1 MTKYILG
8 LQSYASHDSGACIIK
23 FKKNTSPE
31 LISISEERL
40 LRKKYPYSFPVLSI
54 IYCMNYFKLKKFNQI
69 DLIVSDWIRL
79 KKWIRSGPSYN
90 YQEFDY
96 IKENLKF
103 NKKKIVQI
111 DHHLAHAASTYYPSN
126 FKSSAILIIDGN
138 GSDIETNSFFIGEGN
153 NIRLIDNYKNHGIGF
168 AYEAVTKEIL
178 NFSTGGEGKTMGL
191 APYGKYN
198 KKIKIP
204 YEIDGVKTNFSK
216 FMLRMPVS
224 DVLNQINENYRP
236 NVIKQKIRQA
246 NKKNIMNKY
255 FKDWAFMIQKTTEEV
270 VSKLGTN
277 LYNKTKNKN
286 ICLAGGVALNSV
298 ANEILFKRNKFKDM
312 FIFPACADA
321 GIPYGLAIW
330 AYHNYFNQTKRIP
343 FINAYTGVSYSSKEI
358 SNLLKKNKIVFK
370 LTSASE
376 IAKLISEK
384 NIIGNFNGSSE
395 YGPRALGNRSI
406 LADARDKNTRDKI
419 NKFIKH
425 REVFRPYAPAIL
437 EEKSKEYFNIKFSP
451 FMLRVTKSKKKNIP
465 SALHVD
471 NTARVQTVNKKQNKR
486 FYSIINEFY
495 KLTNIPVILNTS
507 FNDAGEPLVETP
519 RDALITS
526 LKTNIDYLIL
536 ENFLITFKNIS
547 KNKKKL
553 LLKKLEEQRSKIIKK
568 NYKNGIKILT
578 KKYSKKELKKRIKE
592 ENKKAIYNT
601 LHKPFDLTKK
611 YFENFNK
618 SKKLIIIGTNDH
630 TNILLRLFQNQIN
643 KIKNIDYF
651 EIAKNDVYKKRV
663 KIKNLKKINK
673 LSFNSKSNFFISSY
687 QYRDEISEKI
697 KLKNTYFSPYDNSSR
712 SLIDYYFIKNFKN
725 KKKIHSVYK
734 V

>member
-1 MTKYILG
+1 
-8 LQSYASHDSGACIIK
+8 
-23 FKKNTSPE
+23 
-31 LISISEERL
+31 
-40 LRKKYPYSFPVLSI
+40 
-54 IYCMNYFKLKKFNQI
+54 
-69 DLIVSDWIRL
+69 
-79 KKWIRSGPSYN
+79 
-90 YQEFDY
+90 
-96 IKENLKF
+96 
-103 NKKKIVQI
+103 
-111 DHHLAHAASTYYPSN
+111 
-126 FKSSAILIIDGN
+126 
-138 GSDIETNSFFIGEGN
+138 
-153 NIRLIDNYKNHGIGF
+153 
-168 AYEAVTKEIL
+168 
-178 NFSTGGEGKTMGL
+178 
-191 APYGKYN
+191 
-198 KKIKIP
+198 
-204 YEIDGVKTNFSK
+204 
-216 FMLRMPVS
+216 
-224 DVLNQINENYRP
+224 
-236 NVIKQKIRQA
+236 
-246 NKKNIMNKY
+246 
-255 FKDWAFMIQKTTEEV
+255 
-270 VSKLGTN
+270 
-277 LYNKTKNKN
+277 
-286 ICLAGGVALNSV
+286 
-298 ANEILFKRNKFKDM
+298 
-312 FIFPACADA
+312 
-321 GIPYGLAIW
+321 
-330 AYHNYFNQTKRIP
+330 
-343 FINAYTGVSYSSKEI
+343 
-358 SNLLKKNKIVFK
+358 
-370 LTSASE
+370 
-376 IAKLISEK
+376 
-384 NIIGNFNGSSE
+384 
-395 YGPRALGNRSI
+395 
-406 LADARDKNTRDKI
+406 
-419 NKFIKH
+419 
-425 REVFRPYAPAIL
+425 
-437 EEKSKEYFNIKFSP
+437 
-451 FMLRVTKSKKKNIP
+451 MLRVTKSKKKNIP

-611 YFENFNK
+611 YFEDFNK

>member
-8 LQSYASHDSGACIIK
+8 LQSYANHDSGACIIK
-23 FKKNTSPE
+23 FKKNTNPE
-31 LISISEERL
+31 LIAISEERL
-40 LRKKYPYSFPVLSI
+40 LRNKYPYSFPVLSI
-54 IYCMNYFKLKKFNQI
+54 IYCMKHFKLKNFNQI

-79 KKWIRSGPSYN
+79 KRWIRSGPSYN

-103 NKKKIVQI
+103 NKKKIIQI

-126 FKSSAILIIDGN
+126 FKSSSVLVIDGN
-138 GSDIETNSFFIGEGN
+138 GSDIETNSFFVGKGN
-153 NIRLIDNYKNHGIGF
+153 NIKLIENYKNHGIGF

-204 YEIDGVKTNFSK
+204 YEINGVKTNFSK

-224 DVLNQINENYRP
+224 DVLNRLNENFRP
-236 NVIKQKIRQA
+236 NVIKQKIRRA
-246 NKKNIMNKY
+246 NKQNIMNKY
-255 FKDWAFMIQKTTEEV
+255 FTDWAFMIQKTTEDV
-270 VSKLGTN
+270 VSKLGNN

-298 ANEILFKRNKFKDM
+298 ANEVLFKRNKFKDI

-330 AYHNYFNQTKRIP
+330 AYHNYFNQKKRIP
-343 FINAYTGVSYSSKEI
+343 FVNAYTGIIYSSKKI
-358 SNLLKKNKIVFK
+358 SKLLKKYKIEFK
-370 LTSASE
+370 STSASE

-384 NIIGNFNGSSE
+384 NIIGNFHGCSE

-406 LADARDKNTRDKI
+406 LADARDKNIRNKI

-425 REVFRPYAPAIL
+425 REVFRPFAPAIL

-471 NTARVQTVNKKQNKR
+471 NTARVQTVNKKQNRR

-495 KLTNIPVILNTS
+495 KQTNVPVLLNTS

-519 RDALITS
+519 MDALITS

-536 ENFLITFKNIS
+536 ENFIVSFKNITIDE
-547 KNKKKL
+547 KKF
-553 LLKKLEEQRSKIIKK
+553 LLKKIEDERSKIIKK
-568 NYKNGIKILT
+568 NYKDGIKILT
-578 KKYSKKELKKRIKE
+578 KKYSKKEIKKRIKE

-601 LHKPFDLTKK
+601 LYKPFDLTKK

-618 SKKLIIIGTNDH
+618 SKKLTIIGSNDH
-630 TNILLRLFQNQIN
+630 TNVLLRLFQNQIK
-643 KIKNIDYF
+643 KIKNINYF
-651 EIAKNDVYKKRV
+651 EIAKNDIHKKKV
-663 KIKNLKKINK
+663 KIKILKKINK
-673 LSFNSKSNFFISSY
+673 LSLSSKSNYFISSF
-687 QYRDEISEKI
+687 QYMHEISEKI
-697 KLKNTYFSPYDNSSR
+697 KLKNTCFSPYDNSSR
-712 SLIDYYFIKNFKN
+712 SLIDYYFIKKFKN
-725 KKKIHSVYK
+725 KKKINSIYK

>member
-384 NIIGNFNGSSE
+384 NIIGNFHGSSE

-425 REVFRPYAPAIL
+425 REVFRPFAPAIL

-611 YFENFNK
+611 YFEDFNK